1 MQQQKYFAG
10 SSLLLLAKRR
20 KFDEIME
27 LLNGPGYHRLLDEC
41 MKSRDESLNLFVG
54 PSPLHILV
62 RYCPP
67 VELVDRMIQRIIEYT
82 NDDMVPEDSLDP
94 DGRCPLHVA
103 VLSGCDHSVIVRLL
117 SGVTHILPAVSKDSF
132 DRTPLH
138 YACANGK
145 GSKHSFLSPRRRNV
159 DETEN
164 TFLTVR
170 ALVRAYPEAV
180 EIKDCKGKTPWDLAL
195 EHKAE
200 RRILYV
206 LEAASLMQM
215 TQKDGP
221 HHNSFTETSSEIILF
236 DAESDIST
244 IGNHSFCPPCYNAT
258 MPTLSQTSTFISQSC
273 EI

>member
-1 MQQQKYFAG
+1 
-10 SSLLLLAKRR
+10 
-20 KFDEIME
+20 
-27 LLNGPGYHRLLDEC
+27 
-41 MKSRDESLNLFVG
+41 
-54 PSPLHILV
+54 
-62 RYCPP
+62 
-67 VELVDRMIQRIIEYT
+67 
-82 NDDMVPEDSLDP
+82 
-94 DGRCPLHVA
+94 
-103 VLSGCDHSVIVRLL
+103 
-117 SGVTHILPAVSKDSF
+117 
-132 DRTPLH
+132 
-138 YACANGK
+138 
-145 GSKHSFLSPRRRNV
+145 
-159 DETEN
+159 
-164 TFLTVR
+164 
-170 ALVRAYPEAV
+170 VRAYPEAV